1 MPRERPSLSK
11 SELEIARIVWE
22 LGEASVRQVHE
33 ALPADRQVDFW
44 TVQTFLRR
52 LKEKGY
58 LKARRV
64 GQGNVYSPAVQPQR
78 VIRELMDDFVERLF
92 DGEVV
97 PLFQHL
103 VESRGLSDEE
113 IQQLQGHLN
122 ELKAK
127 KK

>member
-1 MPRERPSLSK
+1 MAHERPGLSK
-11 SELEIARIVWE
+11 SELEIARVVWE
-22 LGEASVRQVHE
+22 QGEATVRQVFD
-33 ALPADRQVDFW
+33 ALAKEREVDFW

-78 VIRELMDDFVERLF
+78 VIRELMDDFVDRLF

-103 VESRGLSDEE
+103 VESRGLSEAE
-113 IQQLQGHLN
+113 IQQLQAHLN

>member
-1 MPRERPSLSK
+1 MAEDRPSLSK
-11 SELEIARIVWE
+11 SELEIARVVWE
-22 LGEASVRQVHE
+22 LGEATVRQVHE
-33 ALPADRQVDFW
+33 ALPAEREVDFW

-58 LKARRV
+58 LNARRV
-64 GQGNVYSPAVQPQR
+64 GTGNIYSPAVQPQR
-78 VIRELMDDFVERLF
+78 VIRELMDDFVDRLF

-103 VESRGLSDEE
+103 VNSRGLTDAE
-113 IQQLQGHLN
+113 IQQLQAHLN

>member
-11 SELEIARIVWE
+11 AELEIARIVWE

-33 ALPADRQVDFW
+33 ALPKGRKVDFW

-58 LKARRV
+58 LKVRRV

-78 VIRELMDDFVERLF
+78 VIRDLMTDFLDRLF
-92 DGEVV
+92 DGDVV

-103 VESRGLSDEE
+103 VESRGLTDEE
-113 IQQLQGHLN
+113 VQQLQAYLD
-122 ELKAK
+122 ELRASK
-127 KK
+127 K

>member
-1 MPRERPSLSK
+1 MAHERPSLSK
-11 SELEIARIVWE
+11 SELEIARVVWE
-22 LGEASVRQVHE
+22 QGEATVRQVFD
-33 ALPADRQVDFW
+33 ALAKEREVDFW

-64 GQGNVYSPAVQPQR
+64 GQCNLYSPAVQPLR
-78 VIRELMDDFVERLF
+78 VIRELMDDFVDRLF

-97 PLFQHL
+97 PLVQHL
-103 VESRGLSDEE
+103 VESRGLSDIE